1 MGYQDYGVFWP
12 VLISSNINILLKLLQ
27 IVKLW
32 VENIGNE
39 SNFESIYKSVKKC
52 LTFNMVECILN
63 I

>member
-12 VLISSNINILLKLLQ
+12 ALISSNINILLKLLQ